1 MAASKPA
8 LNGAAE
14 SWAGAA
20 NWKDLD
26 ESVVDPITLEP
37 IADLAVA
44 PFRLKGFLFDAE
56 ALACYLVAS
65 SRYENPLD
73 RSALTSA
80 ECRALD
86 GHLAAHGLRAMRVA
100 QERVAAEKRK
110 AKAASEAE
118 ARAAEAGKLRDAV
131 QQLGDSESAPS
142 TAAAVEGIDDD
153 ASFTQHIADEANAS
167 EDENPAWDSSDY
179 SSGDFD
185 YSVDPSTA
193 GNSPARQ
200 RLRSGPGLG
209 DGDVASPPARNDD
222 DDWFAAEEPPPKKAP
237 KEVAGYLS
245 KFDADFERAMAKHRR
260 HL

>member
-118 ARAAEAGKLRDAV
+118 ARAAAAAARRAAAAAAAAGAAPGGRAKS
-131 QQLGDSESAPS
+131 GGSAPKTS
-142 TAAAVEGIDDD
+142 DTVA
-153 ASFTQHIADEANAS
+153 T
-167 EDENPAWDSSDY
+167 SSP
-179 SSGDFD
+179 SARRGDH
-185 YSVDPSTA
+185 A
-193 GNSPARQ
+193 
-200 RLRSGPGLG
+200 LRSG
-209 DGDVASPPARNDD
+209 R
-222 DDWFAAEEPPPKKAP
+222 
-237 KEVAGYLS
+237 
-245 KFDADFERAMAKHRR
+245 
-260 HL
+260 